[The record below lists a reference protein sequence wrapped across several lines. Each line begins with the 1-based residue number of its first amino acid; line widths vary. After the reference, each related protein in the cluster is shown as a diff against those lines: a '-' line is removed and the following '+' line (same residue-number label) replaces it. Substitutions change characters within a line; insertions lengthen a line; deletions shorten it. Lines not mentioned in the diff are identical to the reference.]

1 MTTRHVASRRGRVA
15 TLLAASLLILTACG
29 TGAATPVAEPTEVT
43 PTTEEL
49 TLLSGMRL
57 DLAERCVPLREDL
70 PEDAR
75 AGLECVPEATQVG
88 AARIFLFNDREAMLQ
103 RYLDVLAVGGV
114 QPRTEGSGLPIGESA
129 YVPGDEPGG
138 PLTDTRQGHYVDGD
152 GHGRYAVTFPPFVL
166 LVVVGTDANVNTL
179 YDWAWRGN
187 QDVPGGPTIW
197 SANGPRNPES
207 KG

>member
-1 MTTRHVASRRGRVA
+1 MTTKRLRTHHRAWA
-15 TLLAASLLILTACG
+15 LLAASVLVLAACG
-29 TGAATPVAEPTEVT
+29 PGAATAMPEPTDLT

-57 DLAERCVPLREDL
+57 DLAERCLPLREEL
-70 PEDAR
+70 PEAAL
-75 AGLECVPEATQVG
+75 AGLECVPEASQIG
-88 AARIFLFNDREAMLQ
+88 AARIYLFNDREAMLQ

-114 QPRTEGSGLPIGESA
+114 QPDTEGAGLPIGESS
-129 YVPGDEPGG
+129 YVPSEPGG
-138 PLTDTRQGHYVDGD
+138 PLTDTRHGHFVDGE

-166 LVVVGTDANVNTL
+166 LVVAGTDANVNAL

-197 SANGPRNPES
+197 SANGPRDPES